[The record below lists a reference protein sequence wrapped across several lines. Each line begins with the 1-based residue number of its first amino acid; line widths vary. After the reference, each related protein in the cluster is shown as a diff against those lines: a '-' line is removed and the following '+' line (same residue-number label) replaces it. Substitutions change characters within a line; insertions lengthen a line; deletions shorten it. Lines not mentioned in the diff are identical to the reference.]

1 MHQEPGFT
9 ARWMPGGLNDR
20 GLRAGELE
28 QPQHHPPLKL
38 FARQRALSQHMASAT
53 SLRPTLGGPV
63 GMDVKACTPAGSC
76 FVPKLAVARDGPT
89 SRRRM
94 LAALDV
100 TAETIVAST
109 QRGPSGKKWRRVG
122 DAKGWH
128 ALREGWL
135 SCCGDRRRDGQPA
148 GCNGIVAAAGAA
160 SAARTA
166 ADPAAARGIG

>member
-1 MHQEPGFT
+1 MKDLRLYLLGEGTRPTWANDQILSRSAGPLDASGARFT

-109 QRGPSGKKWRRVG
+109 QRGPSGKSGGGLGTQRAG
-122 DAKGWH
+122 MHCGKG
-128 ALREGWL
+128 G
-135 SCCGDRRRDGQPA
+135 
-148 GCNGIVAAAGAA
+148 
-160 SAARTA
+160 
-166 ADPAAARGIG
+166 